1 MVHLPNEPSG
11 RDAGAPYRAE
21 SRCRLVLGAK
31 MITLEGTPPARTSLA
46 YRLVAA
52 TAIDGDVLRLA
63 WTNRDGEDVM
73 LLLRPADVDANQRAN
88 VVGAVVRRVTAQN
101 EDQPR
106 V

>member
-11 RDAGAPYRAE
+11 RNAGAPYRAE

-46 YRLVAA
+46 YRLVTAMAA
-52 TAIDGDVLRLA
+52 APDVVRLA
-63 WTNRDGEDVM
+63 WTNRDGEDVV
-73 LLLRPADVDANQRAN
+73 LLLRPADVDADQRAN
-88 VVGAVVRRVTAQN
+88 VVSTVVRRVTAQN